1 MDDFKELLT
10 KTFGSLYAIV
20 GGASA
25 MALEFIVPIKD
36 FVGIVLFF
44 TIVDFITGIW
54 ASRVKKIKI
63 QSRNMGRTVTKIT
76 VYMTAMITSNYFELV
91 FSPPVSLTYYVAGVV
106 ALTEL
111 KSFFE
116 NLTAISNVNIL
127 EKVMELVPF
136 PFSKIL
142 KKKDK

>member
-1 MDDFKELLT
+1 MDDIKDFII

-25 MALEFIVPIKD
+25 MALEFIMPIKD

-54 ASRVKKIKI
+54 ASRVKRIEI
-63 QSRNMGRTVTKIT
+63 RSRNMGRTVTKIT

-91 FSPPVSLTYYVAGVV
+91 FSPPISLTYYVAGVV

-136 PFSKIL
+136 PFSRIL